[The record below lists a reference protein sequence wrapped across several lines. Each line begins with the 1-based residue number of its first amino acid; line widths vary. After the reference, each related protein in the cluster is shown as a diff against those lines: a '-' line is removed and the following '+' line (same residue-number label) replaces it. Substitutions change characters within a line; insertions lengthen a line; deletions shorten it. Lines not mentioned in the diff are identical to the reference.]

1 MWVKSSCFKKM
12 KRIYVY
18 QMYVGKC
25 CRFINTICTGHGLYV
40 FMYSTGIYRV
50 SIDIK
55 RIHATDNNNVYVFL
69 S

>member
-1 MWVKSSCFKKM
+1 
-12 KRIYVY
+12 
-18 QMYVGKC
+18 MYVGKC
-25 CRFINTICTGHGLYV
+25 CRFINTKCTGHGLYV
-40 FMYSTGIYRV
+40 FTYSTEIYRV